1 MSARVGFGFDL
12 HRLVQGRRLRLG
24 GVAVPSAK
32 GLLGHS
38 DGDVVLH
45 AVASALLG
53 AIGAGDLGQHF
64 SDRDPRWRG
73 ADSRTL
79 VAAVMQLVRRAG
91 GRVENVDVTIVAEAP
106 RLEPYKVVMRSAMA
120 ALVGVPAA
128 RMNVKATTF
137 EGLGPIG
144 RGQAIAAYAVVAV
157 ELRAARRRAR
167 SRR

>member
-12 HRLVQGRRLRLG
+12 HRLVAGRRLRLG
-24 GVAVPSAK
+24 GVAIPWK
-32 GLLGHS
+32 RGLLGHS
-38 DGDVVLH
+38 DGDAVLH

-79 VAAVMQLVRRAG
+79 VAAVMRLVRRAR
-91 GRVENVDVTIVAEAP
+91 GRVENVDVTVVAEAP
-106 RLEPYKVVMRSAMA
+106 RLEPYNDAMRAAIA

-128 RMNVKATTF
+128 RVNVKATTF

-144 RGQAIAAYAVVAV
+144 RGQAIAAYAVVAM
-157 ELRAARRRAR
+157 EIRAGRRRVR
-167 SRR
+167 SR

>member
-1 MSARVGFGFDL
+1 MSTRIGFGFDL
-12 HRLVQGRRLRLG
+12 HRFVRGRRLRLG
-24 GVAVPSAK
+24 GVAIPSAK

-79 VAAVMQLVRRAG
+79 VAAVMRLVRRAH

-106 RLEPYKVVMRSAMA
+106 RLQPYKAAMRAGMA

-128 RMNVKATTF
+128 RVNVKATTF

-144 RGQAIAAYAVVAV
+144 RGQAMAAYAVVAL
-157 ELRAARRRAR
+157 EIRAGRRHAR
-167 SRR
+167 SRS